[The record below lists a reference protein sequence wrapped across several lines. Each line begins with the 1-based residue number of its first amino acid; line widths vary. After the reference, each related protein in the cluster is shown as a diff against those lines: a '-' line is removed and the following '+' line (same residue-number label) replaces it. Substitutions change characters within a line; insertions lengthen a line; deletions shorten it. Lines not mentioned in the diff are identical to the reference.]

1 MQRVIDNISKI
12 ISTDEPATDKYVNSY
27 NLVYAQ
33 NNILSNNVNYINQ
46 MYSTDT
52 QNIIYQN
59 KKIEN
64 YKYFNKI
71 LTIIYFILMGI
82 AVIFLI
88 KSKKIKSWIVKF
100 IIIAILVLYPF
111 FMYYLESYVYEFF
124 SYMIAFLSGET
135 YSKTTIPKITNTNLS
150 F

>member
-1 MQRVIDNISKI
+1 MQSIIDNISKI
-12 ISTDEPATDKYVNSY
+12 VSNTEPAADKYVNSY

-52 QNIIYQN
+52 QNIVYQN

-71 LTIIYFILMGI
+71 LTIIYFILIGI
-82 AVIFLI
+82 AAIFLI
-88 KSKKIKSWIVKF
+88 KSKKVKSWIVKF